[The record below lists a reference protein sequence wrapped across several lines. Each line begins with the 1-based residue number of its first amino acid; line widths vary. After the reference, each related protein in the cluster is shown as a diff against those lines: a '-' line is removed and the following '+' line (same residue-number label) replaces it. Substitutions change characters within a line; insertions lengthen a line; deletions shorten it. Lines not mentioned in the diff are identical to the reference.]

1 MKSYN
6 HLWEQFISEEN
17 IKLAIRNSSRGKRNR
32 REIKEYLSESNDI
45 IERVRNYAEHFHNK
59 PHQPKIIY
67 DGIERKKRTIIVPS
81 YEEQIIH
88 HMAVNVLKPIFMK
101 GMYEHTYASIPNRGV
116 HKGKKTIQK
125 WIKRDGKKCKYC
137 LKMDVRKYF
146 DNIDH
151 NVLKEKLRKK
161 IHDERFLSILETIID
176 VTDHGLPLGFY
187 TSQWL
192 ANWYL
197 QDFDHYVKE
206 KLEVPHYVRYMDDIV
221 MFASNKRFLHR
232 TKNTIAQYLATIG
245 LQVKD
250 NWQVFRF
257 SYKRGDKD
265 GGRFLDFMGF
275 RFYRTRITMRWH
287 ILKKAL
293 RKARRIKKHG
303 VTIHSA
309 RQMLSYIGWFNA
321 TDTYSIFER
330 QIKPNVNIRKLRCK
344 VSICDTPM

>member
-6 HLWEQFISEEN
+6 HLWKQFISEEN

-45 IERVRNYAEHFHNK
+45 IERVRNYAENFHNK

-116 HKGKKTIQK
+116 HKGKKAVQK
-125 WIKRDGKKCKYC
+125 WIKHDDRKCKYC

-151 NVLKEKLRKK
+151 GVLKGKLRKK
-161 IHDERFLSILETIID
+161 IHDERFLSVLETIID

-221 MFASNKRFLHR
+221 MFASNKRFLHHA
-232 TKNTIAQYLATIG
+232 KDAIAQYLATIG
-245 LQVKD
+245 LQIKD
-250 NWQVFRF
+250 NWQIFRF

-293 RKARRIKKHG
+293 RKARRMKKHG

-309 RQMLSYIGWFNA
+309 RQMLSYTGWFNA
-321 TDTYSIFER
+321 TDTYGIFER
-330 QIKPNVNIRKLRCK
+330 QIKPNINIRKLRHK

>member
-32 REIKEYLSESNDI
+32 REIKEYLSESDNI
-45 IERVRNYAEHFHNK
+45 IERVRNYAENFRNK
-59 PHQPKIIY
+59 SHTPKIIY

-88 HMAVNVLKPIFMK
+88 HMMVNVLKPIFMK
-101 GMYEHTYASIPNRGV
+101 GMYERTYASIPNRGV
-116 HKGKKTIQK
+116 HKGKAAIQK
-125 WIKRDGKKCKYC
+125 WIKHDGKKCKYC

-146 DNIDH
+146 DNISHD
-151 NVLKEKLRKK
+151 VLKEKLRKK
-161 IHDERFLSILETIID
+161 IHDERFLSVLNTIID
-176 VTDHGLPLGFY
+176 VTDRGLPLGFY

-206 KLEVPHYVRYMDDIV
+206 ELAIPHYVRYMDDMV
-221 MFASNKRFLHR
+221 LFSSSKRYLHR
-232 TKNTIAQYLATIG
+232 AKDAISQYLATIG
-245 LQVKD
+245 LEIKK
-250 NWQVFRF
+250 NWQIFRF
-257 SYKRGDKD
+257 SYKRGKQD

-275 RFYRTRITMRWH
+275 RFYRTRITMRRS

-293 RKARRIKKHG
+293 RKARRIKQRG
-303 VTIHSA
+303 LTTHSA

-321 TDTYSIFER
+321 TDTYGIFER
-330 QIKPNVNIRKLRCK
+330 RIKPNVNIRKLRRK
-344 VSICDTPM
+344 VSICDTRM